1 MNRDLSALLAG
12 LVFGTGLSLSEMTD
26 RHRVLGFLDVAGEWD
41 PTLVF
46 VMGGAVLVTLI
57 TFRFV
62 LRRPRPVLE
71 QQFHLPS
78 KKQVDA
84 PIVVGAAV
92 FGIGWGLAGYCPGP
106 ALASL
111 TSLTLNPIVFCIA
124 LSAGSLLAKRIQRQ
138 TG

>member
-1 MNRDLSALLAG
+1 MSRELSALLAG
-12 LVFGTGLSLSEMTD
+12 LIFGVGLSLSEMTD
-26 RHRVLGFLDVAGEWD
+26 RHRVLGFLDVTGDWD
-41 PTLVF
+41 PTLLF

-62 LRRPRPVLE
+62 LRRSGPVLE

-78 KKQVDA
+78 KKDVD
-84 PIVVGAAV
+84 PPVIIGAAL
-92 FGIGWGLAGYCPGP
+92 FGMGWGVAGYCPGP

-111 TSLTLNPIVFCIA
+111 TALTLNPFVFCLA
-124 LSAGSLLAKRIQRQ
+124 LIAGSLLAKRIRRQ

>member
-12 LVFGTGLSLSEMTD
+12 LIFGAGLSISGMTD
-26 RHRVLGFLDVAGEWD
+26 RHRVLGFLDVAGAWD

-62 LRRPRPVLE
+62 LQRPRPVLE

-84 PIVVGAAV
+84 PIIVGAAV

-124 LSAGSLLAKRIQRQ
+124 LIVGSLLAKRIQRR

>member
-26 RHRVLGFLDVAGEWD
+26 RHRVLGFLDVAGDWD
-41 PTLVF
+41 PTLLF

-124 LSAGSLLAKRIQRQ
+124 LIAGSLLAKRIQRQ